1 MAFWKCAG
9 ALPKNPLVWNLTFPM
24 CSWLFHVEP
33 GFQTQSHHNHGSR
46 GTDKIKVMTSW
57 SSCTPAGKLEK
68 RPKTRSCQPLL
79 VPGRLSFL
87 LFCHGIV
94 LLPEVKSGLPV
105 FPPERA
111 RLVDSQ
117 PLAYRLV
124 YAHQNQNLSMY
135 TYIYICICVYIYV
148 YVYVYGIPIHIHI
161 HIHIQIYMY
170 IYTYRY
176 IFTYTHTH
184 IHTHTY
190 PYIYTNTYP
199 YISIHIHTY
208 IYIQMN
214 TYEYIWQMIMK
225 YHIYIY
231 MYDLCNN
238 VVYTMQYKCNAKQSS
253 AMQCMYIYIIHYTV
267 YQCIWYIWY
276 YIARIHGKLNDRS
289 RVKSLCIWRWIVLTA
304 WLRLGRGVPDE
315 DQQVLVAT
323 RCYSLLLVATPW
335 CLGHLGSSKTCKTAK
350 YRQRVS
356 FKR

>member
-1 MAFWKCAG
+1 MAFWECGG
-9 ALPKNPLVWNLTFPM
+9 APPQNPLVWNLTFPM

-33 GFQTQSHHNHGSR
+33 DFQTQSHHNHGSR
-46 GTDKIKVMTSW
+46 GTDKMEVMT
-57 SSCTPAGKLEK
+57 SCTPAGKLEK

-135 TYIYICICVYIYV
+135 TYIYICICICIYIYV
-148 YVYVYGIPIHIHI
+148 YVYVYGIRIHIHI
-161 HIHIQIYMY
+161 HIHIQIYIY
-170 IYTYRY
+170 IYTYTYRY
-176 IFTYTHTH
+176 TYTHTHTH

-190 PYIYTNTYP
+190 PYMPIHLHTYP
-199 YISIHIHTY
+199 YIHLHT
-208 IYIQMN
+208 N
-214 TYEYIWQMIMK
+214 EYIWIHLNTYDK
-225 YHIYIY
+225 WLWNLICIYIC

-238 VVYTMQYKCNAKQSS
+238 VVQCNTNATQSK
-253 AMQCMYIYIIHYTV
+253 AVQCNVYILYIYTLYSVV

-276 YIARIHGKLNDRS
+276 YM
-289 RVKSLCIWRWIVLTA
+289 VL
-304 WLRLGRGVPDE
+304 
-315 DQQVLVAT
+315 
-323 RCYSLLLVATPW
+323 YSTHTW
-335 CLGHLGSSKTCKTAK
+335 
-350 YRQRVS
+350 
-356 FKR
+356 